1 MSHTDLMIEQLRLSG
16 VKIKSSWTRWLII
29 HTIAFL
35 LQRQIRH
42 TSSLNI
48 YIRIYIFKYISKIN
62 CISEQS
68 LEKKK
73 ENTYISSAD
82 GLASRPRV
90 HLEGSDA
97 KLGMNVVNQR
107 YFEGP
112 WRYARM
118 CVCVYKY
125 IWVYT
130 NVWMRMEKKGVTSI
144 ERRDLLGL
152 ICRFI

>member
-1 MSHTDLMIEQLRLSG
+1 MNEMIDHSHNRI
-16 VKIKSSWTRWLII
+16 SSS
-29 HTIAFL
+29 
-35 LQRQIRH
+35 
-42 TSSLNI
+42 TSNSAHFVLEHIYTYI
-48 YIRIYIFKYISKIN
+48 YIQVYISKIN

-82 GLASRPRV
+82 RLASRPRV

-112 WRYARM
+112 
-118 CVCVYKY
+118 
-125 IWVYT
+125 
-130 NVWMRMEKKGVTSI
+130 
-144 ERRDLLGL
+144 
-152 ICRFI
+152 